1 MQITTDFSTL
11 CCIKP
16 ESGKFPGW
24 LLACLLSLFFAP
36 SLHAAEGASVK
47 FAEIHATREGY
58 ELDAQFVLNPN
69 RTLEDA
75 LQKGIALYFVAEAE
89 ITSPRNWWLDENIGE
104 ATRRMRIYYNL
115 LLRRYVV
122 DAGYVTKTAITL
134 EEALPILGRLESW
147 QVLERGALK
156 PGQRYEARV
165 RLRLDTSKLP
175 KPLQIGVVTG
185 GKWELESPWYDWA
198 FDAPTPPA
206 RPSMPSP

>member
-1 MQITTDFSTL
+1 MQNTTDFSTL
-11 CCIKP
+11 CCVKP
-16 ESGKFPGW
+16 ESDSIPGW
-24 LLACLLSLFFAP
+24 LLACLFALLFAP
-36 SLHAAEGASVK
+36 SLHAADGASVK
-47 FAEIHATREGY
+47 YAEIRATHEGY

-75 LQKGIALYFVAEAE
+75 LQKGIALHFVAEAE

-104 ATRRMRIYYNL
+104 ATRHMRIYHNL

-122 DAGYVTKTAITL
+122 DAGYVTKTAAAL
-134 EEALPILGRLESW
+134 DEALAILGHLESW

-175 KPLQIGVVTG
+175 KPLQIGVVSG
-185 GKWELESPWYDWA
+185 GKWELESPWYDWT
-198 FDAPTPPA
+198 FDAPAPPA
-206 RPSMPSP
+206 RLSMPSP